1 MNRYLLV
8 AAAAAA
14 AASVAVAGPL
24 PDPQWQDQNNELV
37 ALVPESPSALN
48 QDAPVQT
55 FPVPDTNWIIAGV
68 PGSEFD
74 EEGYQSSSQNDANF
88 KYHPIRE
95 GTDIIY
101 GETPTEDWKLKS
113 FECKAQASVCCS
125 EENHLGPDYIHNPS
139 ILKSCAASSFP
150 PPPPQFVCCRL
161 SKLSRA
167 ICVTAWANHFTL
179 MFSAGVIESEK
190 LWYAGSE
197 LLASDDSRIN
207 NYCYKPDYVN
217 GCDVLRNKMAVRKNF
232 TSMGS
237 PIR

>member
-14 AASVAVAGPL
+14 AASVAAAGPL

-55 FPVPDTNWIIAGV
+55 FPVLDTNWIIAGV

-74 EEGYQSSSQNDANF
+74 EEGYQYSSQND
-88 KYHPIRE
+88 

-101 GETPTEDWKLKS
+101 GETPTEDCKLKS

-150 PPPPQFVCCRL
+150 PPQLVCCHL

-217 GCDVLRNKMAVRKNF
+217 GCDVLRNKMAVRKIF